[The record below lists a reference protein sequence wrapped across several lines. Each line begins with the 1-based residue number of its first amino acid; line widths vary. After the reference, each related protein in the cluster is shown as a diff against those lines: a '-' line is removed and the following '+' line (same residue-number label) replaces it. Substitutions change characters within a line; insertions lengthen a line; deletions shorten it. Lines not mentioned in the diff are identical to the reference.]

1 MLPDKQDIFPVPFLM
16 KGNSFVWTMGL
27 LASLL
32 AAIILPR
39 ATAFEYR
46 YSIGRTWNYEDLT
59 APFDFVVSDG
69 PSSNDI
75 KTTTPY
81 YVMDQNIVREKKT
94 MLSNLIQN
102 QIKLS
107 KQDTE
112 YEDMIANVGAY
123 RALGMSMLD
132 AIYRRGIIEVKP
144 KNSDAIAFVGHTNT
158 QIPVSSILSMSDAVE
173 MATDSLP
180 FSTLRQPELLLPM
193 IEKSL
198 SPNVFFSDSLTSLLG
213 NGSRASV
220 GLTKKGTI
228 IIKKGEKVDESVML
242 QLDSLSRSYQND
254 GAWKE
259 ILGYLLFCCVAFMS
273 LLGWLLLYQ
282 PEILIGWKNLAQL
295 LAIIV
300 GILVLISGCHYL
312 GNAVPLLLPIYL
324 IPLIMRPKFSLK
336 SSIVIWSVP
345 VILTGFAL
353 SWGMLWVSI
362 QVAGAGVGLL
372 LNDRVASWSDRIIAL
387 VIIFSVQTLVW
398 FASLLADK
406 VPMTMQTTDSV
417 VFLAIA
423 ALLSIS
429 RSVLVRFINFRS
441 E

>member
-1 MLPDKQDIFPVPFLM
+1 
-16 KGNSFVWTMGL
+16 
-27 LASLL
+27 
-32 AAIILPR
+32 
-39 ATAFEYR
+39 
-46 YSIGRTWNYEDLT
+46 
-59 APFDFVVSDG
+59 
-69 PSSNDI
+69 
-75 KTTTPY
+75 
-81 YVMDQNIVREKKT
+81 
-94 MLSNLIQN
+94 
-102 QIKLS
+102 
-107 KQDTE
+107 
-112 YEDMIANVGAY
+112 
-123 RALGMSMLD
+123 
-132 AIYRRGIIEVKP
+132 
-144 KNSDAIAFVGHTNT
+144 
-158 QIPVSSILSMSDAVE
+158 
-173 MATDSLP
+173 
-180 FSTLRQPELLLPM
+180 
-193 IEKSL
+193 
-198 SPNVFFSDSLTSLLG
+198 
-213 NGSRASV
+213 
-220 GLTKKGTI
+220 
-228 IIKKGEKVDESVML
+228 ML
-242 QLDSLSRSYQND
+242 QLDSLSRSYQNGD
-254 GAWKE
+254 AWKE

-300 GILVLISGCHYL
+300 GILVLISVCHYL

-372 LNDRVASWSDRIIAL
+372 LNDRVASWSDRTIAL

-406 VPMTMQTTDSV
+406 VPLTMQTTDSV

>member
-1 MLPDKQDIFPVPFLM
+1 MLPVKQDDAPVPFL
-16 KGNSFVWTMGL
+16 KVNSFFWTMGL
-27 LASLL
+27 FSSML
-32 AAIILPR
+32 AAFILPR
-39 ATAFEYR
+39 TTAFEYR
-46 YSIGRTWNYEDLT
+46 YTVGRTWNYEDLI
-59 APFDFVVSDG
+59 APFDFLVSDG
-69 PSSNDI
+69 LQDIDI

-81 YVMDQNIVREKKT
+81 YVMDQNVVREKKA
-94 MLSNLIQN
+94 MLGNLIQN

-132 AIYRRGIIEVKP
+132 AIYRRGIIEKKP
-144 KNSDAIAFVGHTNT
+144 KNNDAIVFVSHNNN
-158 QIPVSSILSMSDAVE
+158 QIPVRNILSMSEAVE

-180 FSTLRQPELLLPM
+180 FSALRQPELLLPM

-198 SPNVFFSDSLTSLLG
+198 SPNVFFSDSLTALLG
-213 NGSRASV
+213 NESKPSI
-220 GLTKKGTI
+220 GLTKKGTL
-228 IIKKGEKVDESVML
+228 IIKKGGRVDESVVL
-242 QLDSLSRSYQND
+242 QLDSLSRSYQSGD
-254 GAWKE
+254 EWKV
-259 ILGYLLFCCVAFMS
+259 ILGYFLFCCIAFMS
-273 LLGWLLLYQ
+273 LVGWLLLYQ
-282 PEILIGWKNLAQL
+282 PEILIGWKNLTQL
-295 LAIIV
+295 LVIIIC
-300 GILVLISGCHYL
+300 ILSLISVCYYF

-324 IPLIMRPKFSLK
+324 IPLIMRPKFTLK

-372 LNDRVASWSDRIIAL
+372 INDRVESWKDRTMAL
-387 VIIFSVQTLVW
+387 VIIFSIQTLVW

-406 VPMTMQTTDSV
+406 VPVTMQTTDSV

-429 RSVLVRFINFRS
+429 RSVLVRFINFRNT
-441 E
+441 